1 MTTALTA
8 VLCFLYSTCF
18 VAVLSY
24 CYRNGPG
31 FCYVRSVFIKSG
43 GLEEEKV
50 WQMSSSENL
59 NTEYSASVPVK
70 TTTNF
75 NIIFEAKG
83 SRNHTVYLD
92 EIEYEKKKCVI
103 YPANAT
109 PPPVTTSVPTVK
121 SSTTD
126 PQGHMSDS
134 TKSGDAPTTSSQ
146 AGRTAPAESS
156 SDIGLIVG
164 VVVAVVLL
172 LLLGLVLCILF
183 RRKHSHRR
191 KTGFGKQKQTEEDL
205 QVRAAHNAV
214 YSVDEAEP
222 DRLNHVDINPVNP
235 VSNTRQHEVSTTVL
249 PSPANYDVVDATD
262 AEPSENNYTEVNK
275 LKKTNN
281 GKLQQNHQLSDESP
295 YEIGDSSENIT
306 PIAAPP
312 DDNYNKLN
320 FHARSHRNH
329 HDSPAPSAEQNSD
342 NSHLASKPKPP
353 RSTARDGGPEVY
365 QNSAKV
371 FQASDQRAASA
382 LYQNVSLDADLARE
396 DPSAAL
402 YTVPRGTA
410 SKSGPSTNRGGGDTP
425 SVSKSQDP
433 GNGVYHVLQEE
444 TRDISEAAGNAED
457 YQHLDFDGNKV
468 SEERDGDLPAP
479 VYSHLNEGEGGHY
492 QEIDRDR
499 RREVIDGNY
508 SHI

>member
-1 MTTALTA
+1 
-8 VLCFLYSTCF
+8 
-18 VAVLSY
+18 
-24 CYRNGPG
+24 
-31 FCYVRSVFIKSG
+31 
-43 GLEEEKV
+43 
-50 WQMSSSENL
+50 MSSSENL

-75 NIIFEAKG
+75 SIIFEAKG
-83 SRNHTVYLD
+83 SRSHRVYLD
-92 EIEYEKKKCVI
+92 EIEYEKENCNI
-103 YPANAT
+103 QPAAAT
-109 PPPVTTSVPTVK
+109 PPPVTTSVVTSFTTTIKSSTTVPTVE

-134 TKSGDAPTTSSQ
+134 TQSGDAPTTSSQ

-164 VVVAVVLL
+164 VAVAVVFL

-183 RRKHSHRR
+183 RRKHSHGR
-191 KTGFGKQKQTEEDL
+191 KTCFGKQKQTEEDL

-235 VSNTRQHEVSTTVL
+235 GSNARQHEVSTTVL
-249 PSPANYDVVDATD
+249 PSPANSYYDVPV
-262 AEPSENNYTEVNK
+262 
-275 LKKTNN
+275 
-281 GKLQQNHQLSDESP
+281 
-295 YEIGDSSENIT
+295 
-306 PIAAPP
+306 
-312 DDNYNKLN
+312 
-320 FHARSHRNH
+320 
-329 HDSPAPSAEQNSD
+329 PSAEQNSD
-342 NSHLASKPKPP
+342 YSHLASKPKPP
-353 RSTARDGGPEVY
+353 LSTTRDGGPEVY

-382 LYQNVSLDADLARE
+382 LYQNVSQDADLARE

-410 SKSGPSTNRGGGDTP
+410 LKSGPSTNRGGGQTP

-433 GNGVYHVLQEE
+433 ENGVYHVLQEE
-444 TRDISEAAGNAED
+444 TQDIYEAAGNAED

-468 SEERDGDLPAP
+468 SEERDGAP

-499 RREVIDGNY
+499 RREVIDGDY